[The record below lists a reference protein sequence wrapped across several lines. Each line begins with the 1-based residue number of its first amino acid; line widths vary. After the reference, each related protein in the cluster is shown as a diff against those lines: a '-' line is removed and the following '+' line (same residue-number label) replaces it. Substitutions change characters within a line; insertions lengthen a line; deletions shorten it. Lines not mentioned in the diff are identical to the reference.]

1 MRRFLSKISRGRS
14 GPEDVFEELLVRHLD
29 HLYAFALRLAQNPHS
44 AEDLVQEASL
54 KAFKA
59 FPGLREKSRFKG
71 WIFQIL
77 RNTFFRQNSSRTF
90 ESLDEIENIELVA
103 DGESLLV
110 EQVMVEEIR
119 EALDRLPAPFR
130 AAIWLSDVEGFSQK
144 EIAQILDCSLGT
156 VGSRLY
162 RGRALLRRELNP
174 SRSKRGEGRQA

>member
-14 GPEDVFEELLVRHLD
+14 GSEDVFEELLVRHLD

-54 KAFKA
+54 RAFQAFGSLRERGRFKA
-59 FPGLREKSRFKG
+59 

-77 RNTFFRQNSSRTF
+77 RNVFSDRNSGRTL
-90 ESLDEIENIELVA
+90 ESLDQRQDIEPVE
-103 DGESLLV
+103 DGEDLLLKGL
-110 EQVMVEEIR
+110 MLEEIR
-119 EALDRLPAPFR
+119 GALDRLPATFR
-130 AAIWLSDVEGFSQK
+130 VTIWLSDVEGFSQK
-144 EIAQILDCSLGT
+144 EIAQILGCSLGT

-174 SRSKRGEGRQA
+174 SRSKREESKQA

>member
-1 MRRFLSKISRGRS
+1 MQRFFRKIKNARS
-14 GPEDVFEELLVRHLD
+14 DSAEIFEELLID
-29 HLYAFALRLAQNPHS
+29 HIDSLYAFAWRLTRDRHA
-44 AEDLVQEASL
+44 AEDLVQETSL
-54 KAFKA
+54 KAFKG

-77 RNTFFRQNSSRTF
+77 RNTFFQQNSSRTF
-90 ESLDEIENIELVA
+90 ESLDEVENIEPAA

-110 EQVMVEEIR
+110 EQVMLEQIR
-119 EALDRLPAPFR
+119 EALDRLPAAFR

-144 EIAQILDCSLGT
+144 EIAEILGCAMGT

-174 SRSKRGEGRQA
+174 SRSKRGERKQA